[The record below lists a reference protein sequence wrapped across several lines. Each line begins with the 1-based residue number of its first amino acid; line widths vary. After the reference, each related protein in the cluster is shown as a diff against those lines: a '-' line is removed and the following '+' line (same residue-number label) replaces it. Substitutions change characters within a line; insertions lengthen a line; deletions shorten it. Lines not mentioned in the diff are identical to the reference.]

1 MRTLVRSFDREGF
14 QEVTQSFRET
24 AIDYFRNEVGPD
36 RIQRID
42 GIECFSPLPKF
53 WFWRIRLALLV
64 CDGVLVKKGIRSIW
78 RSCDGM
84 PGYGIAKA
92 AA

>member
-1 MRTLVRSFDREGF
+1 MKNRFEK
-14 QEVTQSFRET
+14 T
-24 AIDYFRNEVGPD
+24 AIEYFRDEVGVGM
-36 RIQRID
+36 IQRID

-64 CDGVLVKKGIRSIW
+64 RRGQLVKKEFPSIW

-84 PGYGIAKA
+84 PGYGIASQPA
-92 AA
+92 

>member
-1 MRTLVRSFDREGF
+1 MKNSFKK
-14 QEVTQSFRET
+14 T
-24 AIDYFRNEVGPD
+24 AIEYFRDEVGAD
-36 RIQRID
+36 MIQRID

-64 CDGVLVKKGIRSIW
+64 LRKLLVKKKVSSIW

-84 PGYGIAKA
+84 PGYGIASLPA
-92 AA
+92 